1 MLGYLFMLFFSF
13 EFVPIIIVIQFA
25 YIELKTPPEKGWKRE
40 GDFLLYIII
49 YIVPVSFF
57 PFFHLLIDV
66 VG

>member
-25 YIELKTPPEKGWKRE
+25 YIELKTPSEKGWKRE
-40 GDFLLYIII
+40 GDFLSYIII

-57 PFFHLLIDV
+57 FLFSFAY
-66 VG
+66 

>member
-57 PFFHLLIDV
+57 FLFSFAY
-66 VG
+66 